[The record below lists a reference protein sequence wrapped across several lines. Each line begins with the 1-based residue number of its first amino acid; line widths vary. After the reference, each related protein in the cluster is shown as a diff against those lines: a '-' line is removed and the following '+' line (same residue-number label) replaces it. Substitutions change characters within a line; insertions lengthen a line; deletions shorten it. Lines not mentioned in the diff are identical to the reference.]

1 MQLSET
7 QPLRITDKNK
17 VLILERNILQK
28 IFAPTK
34 DNITRRIEIKEK
46 QKSRNN
52 VQKKIF
58 IKL

>member
-1 MQLSET
+1 MQLSDS

-46 QKSRNN
+46 QKARNN